1 MKNFYSRP
9 LVVLSLLLIA
19 TTVCLSQPS
28 PVAFFPFTVNGSDSS
43 GNANNGT
50 LVGGT
55 ISGGTLNLAD
65 NATDYFSFPGS
76 TVNGLTD
83 FTISFNMQINTLHTT
98 GASPTNAIF
107 TGSRT

>member
-9 LVVLSLLLIA
+9 LVALSLLLIA
-19 TTVCLSQPS
+19 TNVCWSQPN

-55 ISGGTLNLAD
+55 ISGGTLNLGD
-65 NATDYFSFPGS
+65 NATDYFSVPGT

-83 FTISFNMQINTLHTT
+83 FTISFNLKINTLHIA
-98 GASPTNAIF
+98 GANPTNSIF
-107 TGSRT
+107 T